1 MKVGALLFLAGMM
14 GASGYGQATRT
25 AAGLD
30 RYRGT
35 DLMAKDSLEKLFLHP
50 PASAK
55 PWVFWYWMQASVTKE
70 GIRADLEAMKEEGIG
85 GAYLMPIKGAANP
98 PLLNPPVEQLSPA
111 WYEMLRFAMQEAD
124 RLGLQL
130 AMHACDGFA
139 IAGGPWIKPEL
150 SMQKLTWSRLSVE
163 GGQRVA
169 VTLPQPETNEHYY
182 KDIVVLA
189 FPSSPQWD
197 SSTRTVVPQVTTG
210 RLGGTRAGADTG
222 LAGGGRSAAGPDLQ
236 FLVKEGG
243 KESFKSE
250 EPCWI
255 QYAFERPFTCRSI
268 IIRTSGNNYQAQR
281 LLIEVSDDGV
291 NFRSLGRME
300 SPRHGWQDGDADV
313 THTIPAVTARYFRFV
328 YDKAGSEPGSEDL
341 DAAKWKPTLKIS
353 GIELSARPAIYQY
366 EGKTGEVWRVSRAMD
381 ATALPDSLCIPR
393 DKIINLTKRLGA
405 GGRLVWTPPP
415 GHWTILRIGHTS
427 TGHTNATGG
436 AGKGLECDKFNTK
449 AAELQF
455 DRWFGEAIRRVG
467 PDLAGRVLKVF
478 HVDSWECGSQN
489 WSPVFREEFRR
500 RRGYDCY
507 AYLPAMAGIPVG
519 TADSSERFL
528 HDVRQ
533 TIAELIHDKFYVTM
547 ARLAHAKGC
556 SFSEESVA
564 PTMTGDGMLHY
575 ETADIP
581 MGEFWLNSP
590 THDKPNDMLDAISGA
605 HIYGKPVIQAE
616 GFTELKM
623 AWDEYPGMLKTLQD
637 RNYALGINRLVFHVF
652 THNPWMDRRPGMTLD
667 GVGLYFQRDQTWWK
681 PAKAW
686 IDYTQR
692 CQWLLQQGRPVAD
705 LAVFTGEEIPRR
717 SILPDRLVSTLPG
730 LFGKETV
737 AREAKR
743 LANKGEP
750 TTSVPSGVVHS
761 ANILDAQDWIDPL
774 HGYGYDCLNPD
785 VLLRLAKVDKGQI
798 VLPGGGRYSVLVLP
812 GAHPLAPDPSMLSAE
827 VAEKV
832 LQLVQD
838 GATVLINEETGGG
851 AVADRVGADRGG
863 HAPGLL
869 NAPENDKR
877 VQQVYQQLLGG
888 VFRES
893 GHSFLMSNVGKGRVI
908 KGPFRAGSFDGIG
921 LEKDLIALESDY
933 QWSKGAAQPD
943 TASEIVIPVLKK
955 AIGIAYTHRTAPGLD
970 IYFISN
976 QLNRPRIINLSLRV
990 SGKKPELWN
999 AVTGEITKPEQWS
1012 QHGRRSVIPISLEA
1026 NGSLFVVFRKLV
1038 VVLSE
1043 EQAENMGENASE
1055 DNILVDNTEPPVL
1068 QTLSAPWTLRFDT
1081 AVGGAAGPVIFDSLQ
1096 DWSRNA
1102 DSSIRYYSGTAVYM
1116 QDFVFKPVA
1125 SGPSGSGGDGSDR
1138 TGVAAQRVWL
1148 DLGHVANIA
1157 RVVLNGVDCG
1167 VAWTPPYRVEITSAI
1182 KPGNNVLRIDVTN
1195 TWANRLMG
1203 DHLRPESKRS
1213 TWTTAP
1219 YHLDGK
1225 LLEAGLLG
1233 PVTIRGADAGQPGDK
1248 HIGP

>member
-1 MKVGALLFLAGMM
+1 MKVGALLFVSGMM
-14 GASGYGQATRT
+14 VASGYGQEIHKS
-25 AAGLD
+25 AGP
-30 RYRGT
+30 
-35 DLMAKDSLEKLFLHP
+35 DLPAGKDPVAKFRPDTMEASFLHP
-50 PASAK
+50 PVSAK
-55 PWVFWYWMQASVTKE
+55 PWVFWYWMQASVSKE
-70 GIRADLEAMKEEGIG
+70 GIRADLEAMKSAGIG
-85 GAYLMPIKGAANP
+85 GAYLMPIKGVATP

-124 RLGLQL
+124 RLGLKL

-150 SMQKLTWSRLSVE
+150 SMQKLTWSRLAVE
-163 GGQRVA
+163 GGQRVEMM
-169 VTLPQPETNEHYY
+169 LPQPETNEHYY
-182 KDIVVLA
+182 KDIAVLA
-189 FPSSPQWD
+189 YPSSPQWD
-197 SSTRTVVPQVTTG
+197 SSTRTVVPRVTTSH
-210 RLGGTRAGADTG
+210 RTGADTG
-222 LAGGGRSAAGPDLQ
+222 RSAANAGSATGPDLQ

-243 KESFKSE
+243 KESFKSD

-268 IIRTSGNNYQAQR
+268 IIRTNGNNYQAQR

-291 NFRSLGRME
+291 NFRSIGRME

-328 YDKAGSEPGSEDL
+328 YDKTGSEPGSEDL

-353 GIELSARPAIYQY
+353 GIELSARPSLYQY
-366 EGKTGEVWRVSRAMD
+366 EGKTGEVWRVSRATD
-381 ATALPDSLCIPR
+381 VSALPDSLCIPR
-393 DKIINLTKRLGA
+393 DRIINLTNRLDA
-405 GGRLVWTPPP
+405 SGRLVWTPPP
-415 GHWTILRIGHTS
+415 GHWTILRIGHTA

-449 AAELQF
+449 AVELQF

-489 WSPVFREEFRR
+489 WSPVFRDEFRR

-507 AYLPAMAGIPVG
+507 PYLPAMAGIPVG

-605 HIYGKPVIQAE
+605 HIYGKPVVQAE

-652 THNPWMDRRPGMTLD
+652 TQNPWMDRRPGMTLD

-681 PAKAW
+681 PAKTW
-686 IDYTQR
+686 MDYTQR

-717 SILPDRLVSTLPG
+717 SVLPDRLVSTLPG
-730 LFGKETV
+730 LFGKEMV

-761 ANILDAQDWIDPL
+761 ANILDPEDWIDPL
-774 HGYGYDCLNPD
+774 HGYAYDCLNPD
-785 VLLRLAKVDKGQI
+785 VLIRLATVDKGQI
-798 VLPGGGRYSVLVLP
+798 VLPGGGRYAVLVLP
-812 GAHPLAPDPSMLSAE
+812 GAHPLAPDPSLVSAD

-832 LQLVQD
+832 LQLVQE
-838 GATVLINEETGGG
+838 GATVLINEGAGGG
-851 AVADRVGADRGG
+851 VDRGG

-869 NAPENDKR
+869 NAPDNDKR

-893 GHSFLMSNVGKGRVI
+893 GHSFLMSMVGKGRVI
-908 KGPFRAGSFDGIG
+908 KGPYRAGSFDGIG

-933 QWSKGAAQPD
+933 RWVNGIVQPD

-970 IYFISN
+970 IYFVSN

-990 SGKKPELWN
+990 SGKKPELWD
-999 AVTGEITKPEQWS
+999 AVTGEITKLEQWS
-1012 QHGRRSVIPISLEA
+1012 QHGRRTVIPVRLEA

-1043 EQAENMGENASE
+1043 EQAENMGENDGGEHVLA
-1055 DNILVDNTEPPVL
+1055 DNTEPSVL
-1068 QTLSAPWTLRFDT
+1068 QTLSASWTLRFDT
-1081 AVGGAAGPVIFDSLQ
+1081 AVGGPAGPVIFDSLQ
-1096 DWSRNA
+1096 DWSQHA
-1102 DSSIRYYSGTAVYM
+1102 DSSIRYYSGTAVYT
-1116 QDFVFKPVA
+1116 QDFGWK
-1125 SGPSGSGGDGSDR
+1125 GKG
-1138 TGVAAQRVWL
+1138 RVWL

-1167 VAWTPPYRVEITSAI
+1167 VAWTPPYRVEITNAI
-1182 KPGNNVLRIDVTN
+1182 KPGNNVLAIEVTN

-1203 DHLRPESKRS
+1203 DHLRPESKRI

-1219 YHLDGK
+1219 YHLEGK

-1233 PVTIRGADAGQPGDK
+1233 PVTVRGETQLRSADE
-1248 HIGP
+1248 H